1 MRIVPAARELC
12 VTLALAAAAGAA
24 VSVHAETLQE
34 AWQLALAHDQLLA
47 AANADVAAAEAN
59 ERTAHGARWPS
70 LDANGGYTRLNASPT
85 LDVATPG
92 GVLQSGPIFKDNQY
106 VSGSVQMRLPL
117 YSGGQISA
125 GIAAARDAASGA
137 SEIERATAVALKLDV
152 AESYV
157 AVLRA
162 RRALQTAASS
172 VDSLTAHVGDV
183 QHMVESESVP
193 RSDLLAARVAL
204 ANAEQ
209 TRLRSANAVEI
220 AQAAYNRRLGQPL
233 ERSPELDEHL
243 PGDPV
248 LAGEPIEALVMR
260 ALESRSELKGLAAQA
275 DALASQSRAEIA
287 KARPQLALTAGYMH
301 FDNQILDRQD
311 FSCVGIGLTWNLFDG
326 GKPATVPMR

>member
-1 MRIVPAARELC
+1 MRVVPAPRELC
-12 VTLALAAAAGAA
+12 VALALAAAAGVP

-34 AWQLALAHDQLLA
+34 AWQLALAHDQTLA
-47 AANADVAAAEAN
+47 AATRTWRRPRPTSARPMAHAGRAWMRAAAI
-59 ERTAHGARWPS
+59 R
-70 LDANGGYTRLNASPT
+70 ASTPHQRST
-85 LDVATPG
+85 WRPPG
-92 GVLQSGPIFKDNQY
+92 GTLQSGPIFKDNQF

-137 SEIERATAVALKLDV
+137 SEMERATAAALKLDV
-152 AESYV
+152 AEAYV

-209 TRLRSANAVEI
+209 TRLRAANAVEI
-220 AQAAYNRRLGQPL
+220 A
-233 ERSPELDEHL
+233 
-243 PGDPV
+243 
-248 LAGEPIEALVMR
+248 AG
-260 ALESRSELKGLAAQA
+260 GL
-275 DALASQSRAEIA
+275 
-287 KARPQLALTAGYMH
+287 
-301 FDNQILDRQD
+301 
-311 FSCVGIGLTWNLFDG
+311 
-326 GKPATVPMR
+326 